1 MFLLGYDVIYPYVDL
16 GFIPSGYFN
25 NLRISEDI
33 FLGILLVIFIV
44 FCFFTYKKKRAEI
57 KEVDL
62 KKVLVWGGAAL
73 VSIFTI
79 DFTSNFVRYVGGTAI
94 EGRLVDSKT
103 MVPIENAKVVIMY
116 GAGVNKKS
124 EGKFSYGQS
133 STDINGHYFIKNE
146 RRILTRLQTN
156 GFQEGIYI
164 SAPGYDDIALM
175 TGLPTYTPGAISR
188 INLKMIKSEK

>member
-94 EGRLVDSKT
+94 EGDPTAINFNDSK
-103 MVPIENAKVVIMY
+103 
-116 GAGVNKKS
+116 
-124 EGKFSYGQS
+124 S
-133 STDINGHYFIKNE
+133 SII
-146 RRILTRLQTN
+146 
-156 GFQEGIYI
+156 
-164 SAPGYDDIALM
+164 
-175 TGLPTYTPGAISR
+175 
-188 INLKMIKSEK
+188 